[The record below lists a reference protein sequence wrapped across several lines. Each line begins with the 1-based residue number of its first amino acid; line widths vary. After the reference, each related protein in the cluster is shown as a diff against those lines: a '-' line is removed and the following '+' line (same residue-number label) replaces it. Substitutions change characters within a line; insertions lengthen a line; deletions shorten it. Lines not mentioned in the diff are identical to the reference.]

1 MPIEKRINEIM
12 LRKQEIETEL
22 RTSVLTESKIEE
34 LSKEV
39 DALIAEEKALTSKR
53 NIADRIKSYVPE
65 EKDDLNNRELRG
77 RALKEKRAVTVGG
90 GTLVKPADTQSYV
103 NDMMGKGC
111 SVVDLVKVTNCY
123 GMSEYQVPYISAEST
138 ASKNA
143 ENTAAADGSPTFAYA
158 SIKPVTVTTYSEIS
172 RESMK
177 LNDADYF
184 SAVQASAQKALRK
197 KVAEFIMKS
206 DATSNAVFTGIKDS
220 ATISADTDISIL
232 SIDEKTLRTIALSY
246 GGDEDISGEGILF
259 LTKKDLIAFGDVRG
273 TNEKQ
278 SVYTIT
284 PDTENTNT
292 GTITDGGLTV
302 RYLLTKS
309 LTDTATATEGD
320 YMMFY
325 GSPQCY
331 ELGLFSDYTV
341 RVSEDAEFKKRML
354 AVLGEVMVGG
364 NVVVKNGFIRV
375 KKSKAETAKG

>member
-1 MPIEKRINEIM
+1 MPIKKRINEIM

-22 RTSVLTESKIEE
+22 RNATLTESKIAE

-39 DALIAEEKALTSKR
+39 DDLIAEEKALVSKQ
-53 NIADRIKSYVPE
+53 NIADKIKSHVPE
-65 EKDDLNNRELRG
+65 EKDDMNNREQRG
-77 RALKEKRAVTVGG
+77 KALKEKRAVTVGG
-90 GTLVKPADTQSYV
+90 GNLVKPSDNQSYV

-123 GMSEYQVPYISAEST
+123 GMAEYQVPYISAEAT
-138 ASKNA
+138 ANKNS
-143 ENTAAADGSPTFAYA
+143 ENTTAVDGNPTFAYA

-172 RESMK
+172 REAMK
-177 LNDADYF
+177 LNNTDYF

-197 KVAEFIMKS
+197 KVSEFIMKS

-220 ATISADTDISIL
+220 ATISSDTDISIL
-232 SIDEKTLRTIALSY
+232 AIDEKTLRTIALSY

-273 TNEKQ
+273 ISEKQ

-284 PDTENTNT
+284 PNTENTNT

-302 RYLLTKS
+302 RYSLTNA

-320 YMMFY
+320 YVMFY

-364 NVVVKNGFIRV
+364 NVVVKDGFIRV
-375 KKSKAETAKG
+375 KKAKAETTEG